1 MRTIHVVTAFTVV
14 TSLTVAIAACHS
26 AQTPDS
32 DSSLHLLNVSYD
44 ATREFY
50 HAYDSLFASTWH
62 KRTGQF
68 LSIEQSHAGSGS
80 QARAVIDGLP
90 ADVVTLALP
99 SDIDAIADAGL
110 ADPAW
115 PTRFPHKSAPFT
127 TTIVF
132 LVRAGNPKSIHDW
145 PDLTR
150 PGITVITANPKTS
163 GGGRWAY
170 LAAWGAALARS
181 HGDSLAARE
190 YVAQLYTHVITLDP
204 STRAATTTFVERATG
219 DVLLTWE
226 TDALLATHV
235 LAPGAVEIVAPS
247 VSIVADPPIAIVDKN
262 VDAHGT
268 RQLAT
273 AYLEGLY
280 APDAQSLAARSF
292 YRPTDTAVLAI
303 SASQFPALARFTAD
317 SVFHGWRAAQR
328 AHFADGGTFDQIES
342 AAHDSAPRGTP

>member
-1 MRTIHVVTAFTVV
+1 LRTIVVV
-14 TSLTVAIAACHS
+14 TSFTIATSFAIALAACHS
-26 AQTPDS
+26 AHTPES
-32 DSSLHLLNVSYD
+32 GGSPHLLNVSYD

-50 HAYDSLFASTWH
+50 RAYDSLFATHWRE
-62 KRTGQF
+62 RTGQF
-68 LSIEQSHAGSGS
+68 LTIEQSHAGSGS
-80 QARAVIDGLP
+80 QARAVIEGLP
-90 ADVVTLALP
+90 ADVVTLALA

-110 ADPAW
+110 TDTAW
-115 PTRFPHKSAPFT
+115 STHFPHKSAPFT

-170 LAAWGAALARS
+170 LAAWGAAIERT
-181 HGDSLAARE
+181 HGDSLAARA
-190 YVAQLYTHVITLDP
+190 YVAQLYARVSTLAP
-204 STRAATTTFVERATG
+204 STRAATTTFVERVTG

-226 TDALLATHV
+226 TDALLAARV

-247 VSIVADPPIAIVDKN
+247 VSIVADPPVAIVDKN
-262 VDAHGT
+262 IDAHGT

-280 APDAQSLAARSF
+280 TPDAQALAARSF
-292 YRPTDTAVLAI
+292 YRPTDTTVLATV
-303 SASQFPALARFTAD
+303 ASRFPALPRFTVD
-317 SVFHGWRAAQR
+317 SVFHGWRDAQR

-342 AAHDSAPRGTP
+342 AAHVAP